1 MSASTHEPKG
11 EQGARNSKILQ
22 AHESPPVSYTEGSN
36 RDWLVVCDHASNRV
50 PRALRSMGIPTEYL
64 DLHIAWDIGAALVA
78 QRLASRLDAPL
89 VASGYSR
96 LVIDCNRY
104 PTARDSVPAIS
115 DHHPIAA
122 NVGIDA
128 DSQRQRQIEFFR
140 PYHRAIDSALTDA
153 ENRGHTPA
161 FISMHSCTPSMS
173 GRDRPWHIGIGW
185 TRDQRMS
192 APLLEYFSERRDV
205 TVGDNQPYDL
215 VVGED
220 FTTPEHAMRRGL
232 AHLQIEFRQDLLS
245 TPQAASAWADVLFD
259 ALMAAES
266 RDGWH
271 RKEHYLT
278 STDRVVGPS
287 QWL

>member
-1 MSASTHEPKG
+1 VN
-11 EQGARNSKILQ
+11 QILE
-22 AHESPPVSYTEGSN
+22 ADELPPVSYTEGRN

-50 PRALRSMGIPTEYL
+50 PRALQSLGIPPHYL

-78 QRLASRLDAPL
+78 ARLASRLGAPL

-104 PTARDSVPAIS
+104 PSARDSVPAVS
-115 DHHPIAA
+115 DHHEITA
-122 NVGIDA
+122 NAGIDEEG
-128 DSQRQRQIEFFR
+128 QRLRQIEFFQ
-140 PYHRAIDSALTDA
+140 PYHRAIDSALRDA

-161 FISMHSCTPSMS
+161 FISIHSCVPSMN
-173 GRDRPWHIGIGW
+173 GQHRPWHIGIGW
-185 TRDQRMS
+185 LRDQRMS
-192 APLLEYFSERRDV
+192 SPLLKHFAGLRNV

-220 FTTPEHAMRRGL
+220 FTTPEHAMCRGL
-232 AHLQIEFRQDLLS
+232 AHLQIEFRHDLVS
-245 TPQAASAWADVLFD
+245 TPQAAATWADLLFD

-266 RDGWH
+266 RDSWH
-271 RKEHYLT
+271 RREHYLT
-278 STDRVVGPS
+278 PAERLLGMA